1 MNFDDSIIDEM
12 KKRIKEHPV
21 LKQHLEEGIEKYGLT
36 EEEALNTMIF
46 SWADSRKNGG
56 TYDQFE
62 YDEEVGFI
70 DLYLG
75 GATLS
80 NTEVVDKLNKLHQ
93 ENLELTAE
101 IVGMEELVRSY
112 RATIEHDAKLLA
124 DAVSK
129 GYLPSLKEGDEK
141 S

>member
-1 MNFDDSIIDEM
+1 MNLDDSIIDEM

-36 EEEALNTMIF
+36 EEEALETMIF
-46 SWADSRKNGG
+46 AWADTRKNGG

-62 YDEEVGFI
+62 YDEEVGFT

-93 ENLELTAE
+93 ENLELKAE
-101 IVGMEELVRSY
+101 IVGMEALLKSY
-112 RATIEHDAKLLA
+112 QATVKHDAELLA
-124 DAVSK
+124 DATRR
-129 GYLPSLKEGDEK
+129 GYLPPLKEECEEP
-141 S
+141 